1 MQLLLARML
10 ARVTVEVSSDGGG
23 DHHRL
28 SPHIF
33 TGPLVTKESTGFYTL
48 IGLMSWGLGCAL
60 VWLVRY
66 SLLW

>member
-10 ARVTVEVSSDGGG
+10 VRVTVEVSTDG
-23 DHHRL
+23 DHDRL
-28 SPHIF
+28 SPQII

-48 IGLMSWGLGCAL
+48 IGVVSWGFGCAD

-66 SLLW
+66 SLS